1 MTKVSIRACESY
13 DYDVF
18 RKSFEKMMEDIGG
31 LDKFIKEGSKV
42 VIKPNLVI
50 KKNPEEGATTHPVLV
65 RIVCEELLKLN
76 CEVMIAESP
85 GGPYNKSN
93 LKGFYKTCGL
103 INELEGL
110 DVKFNYDTSEVQVHN
125 DDAVYLKTMEVIKP
139 IADADFVINLCKL
152 KTHKMAKYTGGV
164 KNLYGVI
171 PGLKKAEIHYRFQKE
186 ELFCEN
192 VLLDICDYVK
202 PTLTIMDGVEAM
214 EGEGPTAGDVRKVG
228 VLIASS
234 SPYALDIAGC
244 KIINLDPIK
253 VGTVR
258 GSIKRN
264 LIKDDFSDIEFVGD
278 NIEKF
283 IVKDFKIPVTSSD
296 FRLLSLKLPKVL
308 GDIADKVITPK
319 PVVDYKKCV
328 KCGKCMVACPAK
340 VIEIGKKGAK
350 INLKKCIRC
359 YCCHELCPKKAIHI
373 KQNIFFKLIK

>member
-1 MTKVSIRACESY
+1 MKQVSIRACESY

-18 RKSFEKMMEDIGG
+18 RKSFEKMIEDIGG
-31 LDKFIKEGSKV
+31 LGKFVKEGSKV

-50 KKNPEEGATTHPVLV
+50 KKHPEEGATTHPVLV

-76 CEVMIAESP
+76 CEVIIAESP

-103 INELEGL
+103 IDELSDL
-110 DVKFNYDTSEVQVHN
+110 DIKFNYDTSEVQVHN

-139 IADADFVINLCKL
+139 IDDVINLCKL

-202 PTLTIMDGVEAM
+202 PSLTIMDGVYAM

-228 VLIASS
+228 VLIASE
-234 SPYALDIAGC
+234 SPHALDIAGC
-244 KIINLDPIK
+244 KLINLDPMK

-264 LIKDDFSDIEFVGD
+264 LIKDDFDEITVKAFFHESSGYVSRVGA
-278 NIEKF
+278 E
-283 IVKDFKIPVTSSD
+283 SSTT
-296 FRLLSLKLPKVL
+296 RSKPMPSLLCTIDE
-308 GDIADKVITPK
+308 G
-319 PVVDYKKCV
+319 
-328 KCGKCMVACPAK
+328 
-340 VIEIGKKGAK
+340 
-350 INLKKCIRC
+350 N
-359 YCCHELCPKKAIHI
+359 
-373 KQNIFFKLIK
+373 KLIRNDVLSFSGKEYIVSEIKDVNELGIFYDVSLEEVQNG